1 MIQKLRKVTIEI
13 VNELNAAYK
22 NLQSATTN
30 DEKEAITNRIFQID
44 REYNWYDIPFEKNGR
59 LGIKDAIGKVIVPA
73 KFDDYI
79 ETYTSDSRPEAMP
92 MVLNGKAVLVRTDGS
107 GDVMPGTECEDI
119 TAVAF
124 SPFFAMHKGGKIAL
138 FNANGK
144 MILDYICKECP
155 EFGGGLATYEVDGKV
170 GVVYTTGVVL
180 PARFDEI
187 DSSEPYSF
195 LSVRIRDVWGYVDK
209 RGFFTGNKKEA
220 FWGSPR

>member
-1 MIQKLRKVTIEI
+1 MEEI
-13 VNELNAAYK
+13 KKRLTQEVINELHEAEER
-22 NLQSATTN
+22 LATATGTEW
-30 DEKEAITNRIFQID
+30 DALAERIQQINT
-44 REYNWYDIPFEKNGR
+44 EYNWYDMPFEENR
-59 LGIKDAIGKVIVPA
+59 SIGIKDALGKVIVPA

-187 DSSEPYSF
+187 DSSEPSSF
-195 LSVRIRDVWGYVDK
+195 LSVQISDV
-209 RGFFTGNKKEA
+209 
-220 FWGSPR
+220 